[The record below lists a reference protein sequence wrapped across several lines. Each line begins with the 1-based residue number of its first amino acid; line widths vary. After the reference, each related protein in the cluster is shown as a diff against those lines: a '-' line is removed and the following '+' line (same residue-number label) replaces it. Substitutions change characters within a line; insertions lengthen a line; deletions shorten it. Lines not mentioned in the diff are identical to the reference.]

1 MFVDLE
7 RREVRRGFTPLHVVR
22 SLLAG
27 RGANMFY
34 LYRLLDESLQPLDPD
49 IPLIFGSGVLTG
61 IVPSAARGNA
71 TSWSPESGVL
81 MDSNAGDYFPSFIRM
96 NGIDH
101 LVLYGRAAAWTLLH
115 VQNGEIA

>member
-1 MFVDLE
+1 MSIRDRVARLVAELPPQPQYPTQGATVFVDLE
-7 RREVRRGFTPLHVVR
+7 RRQVARGYTPLRVVN

-34 LYRLLDESLQPLDPD
+34 LHRLLDESLFPLHPD

-81 MDSNAGDYFPSFIRM
+81 MDSNAMP
-96 NGIDH
+96 H
-101 LVLYGRAAAWTLLH
+101 LG
-115 VQNGEIA
+115 QSPG